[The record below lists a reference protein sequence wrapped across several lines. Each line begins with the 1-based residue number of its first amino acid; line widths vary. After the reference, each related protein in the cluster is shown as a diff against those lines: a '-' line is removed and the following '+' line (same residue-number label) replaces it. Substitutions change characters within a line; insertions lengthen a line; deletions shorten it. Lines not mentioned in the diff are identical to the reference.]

1 MQASRREDTG
11 FQHEAKRHAPVH
23 ASLALDR
30 SGILIRTMSDPDL
43 GRILELRKTV
53 RWSADP
59 RAFGLLREM
68 REARWAIAEDGAAVV
83 GMVGA
88 VPLGE
93 VGILCHLAVRQD
105 YRKLGLGSALSS
117 WSISYLRSRGAKF
130 VRLDS
135 THEAKRL
142 YESLGFESVSR
153 RSVYRLEGGV
163 LAARLRGSC
172 SLDERAARTRGL
184 RVTPLLFGDLPELY
198 GTDRWSFGGDRSALI
213 RATLNL
219 HPGWGLIARD
229 ASGRISGYLVR
240 SAYESTV
247 QIGPFMASSP
257 DVARVLL
264 THALQ
269 TDGGR
274 SVEVSVPGLAEGPAH
289 GVLREFGFVGWWD
302 RLRME
307 LGDAPRLYGLDVYG
321 TTPYLAT

>member
-1 MQASRREDTG
+1 MQVSTGEDTD
-11 FQHEAKRHAPVH
+11 FQHEAQRHARTH
-23 ASLALDR
+23 ASLALDP
-30 SGILIRTMSDPDL
+30 SGLLIRTMSDPDL
-43 GRILELRKTV
+43 ERILELRNTV

-68 REARWAIAEDGAAVV
+68 REARWAIAEDDATVV

-88 VPLGE
+88 VPLGD
-93 VGILCHLAVRQD
+93 VGILCHLAVRHD

-117 WSISYLRSRGAKF
+117 WSVSYLRSRGAKV

-135 THEAKRL
+135 THGTKRL
-142 YESLGFESVSR
+142 YESLGFESVSQ
-153 RSVYRLEGGV
+153 RSVYRLEGGL
-163 LAARLRGSC
+163 LAARLRGSR
-172 SLDERAARTRGL
+172 SLDERAARTHGL
-184 RVTPLLFGDLPELY
+184 CVTPLLFGDLPELY

-229 ASGRISGYLVR
+229 ASGRIIGYLVR

-247 QIGPFMASSP
+247 RIGPFMASSP

-264 THALQ
+264 AHALQ

-274 SVEVSVPGLAEGPAH
+274 SVEVSVFGPAENPAH

-307 LGDAPRLYGLDVYG
+307 LGEAPRTGGLEVYG

>member
-1 MQASRREDTG
+1 
-11 FQHEAKRHAPVH
+11 
-23 ASLALDR
+23 
-30 SGILIRTMSDPDL
+30 MSDPDL
-43 GRILELRKTV
+43 ERILELRKAV

-68 REARWAIAEDGAAVV
+68 KEARWAIAKDGPAVV

-93 VGILCHLAVRQD
+93 VGILCHLAVRHD

-117 WSISYLRSRGAKF
+117 WSVSYLRSRGAK
-130 VRLDS
+130 VVWLDS
-135 THEAKRL
+135 THEAKSL

-153 RSVYRLEGGV
+153 RSVYRLEGGI
-163 LAARLRGSC
+163 LAARLRGNR
-172 SLDERAARTRGL
+172 SLDARRMRGL
-184 RVTPLLFGDLPELY
+184 RVTPLLLGDLPELY

-213 RATLNL
+213 RATLSL
-219 HPGWGLIARD
+219 HPGWGLISRD
-229 ASGRISGYLVR
+229 ASGRINGYLVR

-247 QIGPFMASSP
+247 RIGPFLASSP

-264 THALQ
+264 AHALQ

-274 SVEVSVPGLAEGPAH
+274 SVEVSVPGPAESPAH
-289 GVLREFGFVGWWD
+289 GVLREFGFVGWWE

-307 LGDAPRLYGLDVYG
+307 LGEAPCTGGLEVYG

>member
-1 MQASRREDTG
+1 
-11 FQHEAKRHAPVH
+11 
-23 ASLALDR
+23 
-30 SGILIRTMSDPDL
+30 MSDPDL
-43 GRILELRKTV
+43 ERILELRKAV

-68 REARWAIAEDGAAVV
+68 KEARWAIAKDGPAVV

-88 VPLGE
+88 VPLGG
-93 VGILCHLAVRQD
+93 VGILCHLAIRHD

-117 WSISYLRSRGAKF
+117 WSVSYLRSRGAKV

-135 THEAKRL
+135 THEAKSL

-153 RSVYRLEGGV
+153 RSVYHLEGGI
-163 LAARLRGSC
+163 LAARLRGNR
-172 SLDERAARTRGL
+172 SLDARRMRGL
-184 RVTPLLFGDLPELY
+184 RVTPLLLGDLPEIY

-219 HPGWGLIARD
+219 HPGWGLITRD
-229 ASGRISGYLVR
+229 ASGRINGYLVR
-240 SAYESTV
+240 SAYESTIR
-247 QIGPFMASSP
+247 IGPFLASSP

-264 THALQ
+264 AHALQ

-274 SVEVSVPGLAEGPAH
+274 SVEVSVPDPAESPAH
-289 GVLREFGFVGWWD
+289 GVLREFGFVGWWE

-307 LGDAPRLYGLDVYG
+307 LGEAPCTGGLEVYG

>member
-1 MQASRREDTG
+1 
-11 FQHEAKRHAPVH
+11 
-23 ASLALDR
+23 
-30 SGILIRTMSDPDL
+30 MSDPDL
-43 GRILELRKTV
+43 ERILELRKTV

-68 REARWAIAEDGAAVV
+68 REARWTIAEDDAAVV

-88 VPLGE
+88 VPLGD
-93 VGILCHLAVRQD
+93 VGILCHLAVRHD

-117 WSISYLRSRGAKF
+117 WSASYLRSRGAKV

-135 THEAKRL
+135 THGAKRL

-153 RSVYRLEGGV
+153 RSVYRLEGGL
-163 LAARLRGSC
+163 LAAQLRGRR
-172 SLDERAARTRGL
+172 SLDERASRTRGM
-184 RVTPLLFGDLPELY
+184 RVTPLLFGDLPEVY

-219 HPGWGLIARD
+219 HRGWGLIARD
-229 ASGRISGYLVR
+229 ASGLINGYLVR
-240 SAYESTV
+240 STYESTV
-247 QIGPFMASSP
+247 RIGPFMTSST

-264 THALQ
+264 AYALQ

-274 SVEVSVPGLAEGPAH
+274 SVDVSVPGPAESPAYV
-289 GVLREFGFVGWWD
+289 VLREFSFVGWWD

-307 LGDAPRLYGLDVYG
+307 LGEAPRTDGLEIYG